1 MTEPRDP
8 TEARDPTEPR
18 GPTEARALTGARA
31 ASERGAA
38 SETRAAYEPREATDS
53 RWFAVVA
60 ALVLVGT
67 ALRPQALIIG
77 PLVGQVQADLG
88 MSHGVAGLLSTIPV
102 LCMGL
107 LAPLGPVLAASI
119 GPKMGAAVCVALVG
133 IFGVARAFLPDSFTV
148 LLATV
153 GIGVGMSLVGP
164 ILPRIVRGR
173 LPNHPA
179 AGTGAYVVGFVIGGS
194 ITAALA
200 VPLADAYGGW
210 RASFA
215 IISAVAFISLGAW
228 IWLMPRDEGHRRTAL
243 SMPKLPWHRPSAWLL
258 GAIFGSQSIL
268 FYGCITWLPSAYVE
282 RGWSAAQAGSLIA
295 LLTGIG
301 LVATLAVPLLAD
313 RIGTRRSQLT
323 LAAVLSVAGML
334 IIALTPGERPGS
346 LVTLGATA
354 LLGLGIGLY
363 FPLALTLP
371 VDVAGDAADAA
382 SISALMLL
390 IGYLLAATA
399 PVLLG
404 VVRDA
409 TGSFIAVVWILV
421 ALAATMIPLAMALN
435 PRRLRSAGTPQ
446 PEVSAAS

>member
-1 MTEPRDP
+1 MTEPRK
-8 TEARDPTEPR
+8 
-18 GPTEARALTGARA
+18 A
-31 ASERGAA
+31 AQARGA
-38 SETRAAYEPREATDS
+38 TEPREATDS

-133 IFGVARAFLPDSFTV
+133 IFGVARAFLPDSFSV

-153 GIGVGMSLVGP
+153 GVGVGMSLVGP
-164 ILPRIVRGR
+164 ILPMIVRAR

-215 IISAVAFISLGAW
+215 IVSAAAFVSLAAW
-228 IWLMPRDEGHRRTAL
+228 IWLMPRDEGHRRVAPSL
-243 SMPKLPWHRPSAWLL
+243 PKLPWRRPSAWLL

-268 FYGCITWLPSAYVE
+268 FYGCITWLASAYVE
-282 RGWSAAQAGSLIA
+282 RGWGAAEAGSLIA
-295 LLTGIG
+295 LVTGVG

-313 RIGTRRSQLT
+313 RFGTRRSQLT
-323 LAAVLSVAGML
+323 VAALLSVAGML
-334 IIALTPGERPGS
+334 IIALTPGDRPGS
-346 LVTLGATA
+346 LVTFGAVA
-354 LLGLGIGLY
+354 LLGLGIGAY

-371 VDVAGDAADAA
+371 VDVAGDAGDAA

-390 IGYLLAATA
+390 VGYALAATA
-399 PVLLG
+399 PVVLG
-404 VVRDA
+404 VVRDV
-409 TGSFIAVVWILV
+409 TGGFDAVVWMLV
-421 ALAATMIPLAMALN
+421 VIALAMVPLALALN
-435 PRRLRSAGTPQ
+435 PGRLRRAGRAGSEPV
-446 PEVSAAS
+446 PG